1 MQQWQTEISKTAAM
15 AALLAS
21 NAGWWQ
27 LETLLAPLSAQA
39 AAGVRPELLPLME
52 VSACCTA
59 SPALQAVSS
68 RFSFSICSW
77 LSFDCGPRQ
86 PSTHWC
92 SPHIVPQVAGM
103 QPSHAA
109 ALHAAGFL
117 RPELL
122 VCASESEVAA
132 ALAAKLPNPHK
143 RKHADK
149 Q

>member
-59 SPALQAVSS
+59 SPGC
-68 RFSFSICSW
+68 R
-77 LSFDCGPRQ
+77 
-86 PSTHWC
+86 
-92 SPHIVPQVAGM
+92 
-103 QPSHAA
+103 
-109 ALHAAGFL
+109 
-117 RPELL
+117 
-122 VCASESEVAA
+122 
-132 ALAAKLPNPHK
+132 
-143 RKHADK
+143 
-149 Q
+149 